1 MRSGAL
7 EGNMKKIS
15 IIGAGTMGTDIAQIF
30 ALKGFEVVIRDITDE
45 IINKASARMEKAFS
59 RSVAKGRLS
68 EEDKQ
73 QAIARISFTTDLA
86 MSADAD
92 LVIEAIIENVKIK
105 TDLYKTLDSICKPET
120 IFATNTSSL
129 SIAELSGA
137 VNRKDKFIGMHF
149 FNPVPVMKLIEV
161 IRSLF
166 TSDETFKAIY
176 DLSVSVGKEP
186 VEVKD
191 GPGFI
196 VNKILIP
203 MINEAI
209 SVLHDGIAS
218 ASDIDKAMQMGA
230 NHPMGPLALSD
241 LVGNDVVLHI
251 MNRLHE
257 ETGDPKYRPCIL
269 LKNMV
274 RGGLLGKKT
283 GEGFYKY

>member
-1 MRSGAL
+1 
-7 EGNMKKIS
+7 MKKIS

>member
-1 MRSGAL
+1 
-7 EGNMKKIS
+7 MKKIS
-15 IIGAGTMGTDIAQIF
+15 VIGAGTMGCDIAQVF
-30 ALKGFEVVIRDITDE
+30 ALKGFDVVIRDITDE
-45 IINKASARMEKAFS
+45 IITNAKAKLEKALS
-59 RSVAKGRLS
+59 RQVEKGRLEQS
-68 EEDKQ
+68 LKD
-73 QAIARISFTTDLA
+73 AALARITFTTDLKL
-86 MSADAD
+86 SADAD
-92 LVIEAIIENVKIK
+92 LVIEAIIEDVGIK
-105 TDLYKTLDSICKPET
+105 TELYKTLDGICKPET

-129 SIAELSGA
+129 SITELSGA
-137 VNRKDKFIGMHF
+137 IARKDKFIGMHF

-166 TSDETFKAIY
+166 TSDETFQTIY
-176 DLSVSVGKEP
+176 DLSISIGKEP

-218 ASDIDKAMQMGA
+218 AKDIDKAMQLGA

-251 MNRLHE
+251 MNRLHA
-257 ETGDPKYRPCIL
+257 ETGDPKYRPCL
-269 LKNMV
+269 LLRNMV
-274 RGGLLGKKT
+274 RGGLLGRKT
-283 GEGFYKY
+283 GKGFFEYK

>member
-1 MRSGAL
+1 
-7 EGNMKKIS
+7 MKKIS
-15 IIGAGTMGTDIAQIF
+15 IIGAGTMGCDIAQVF
-30 ALKGFEVVIRDITDE
+30 ALKGFDVVVRDITDE
-45 IINKASARMEKAFS
+45 IIGNAKAKLEKALA
-59 RSVAKGRLS
+59 RQVEKGKMEQSVKDA
-68 EEDKQ
+68 
-73 QAIARISFTTDLA
+73 ATARITFTTDLN
-86 MSADAD
+86 MVADSD

-105 TDLYKTLDSICKPET
+105 TDLYKTLDSICKPEA

-129 SIAELSGA
+129 SIAELCGA
-137 VNRKDKFIGMHF
+137 ISRKDKFIGMHF

-166 TSDETFKAIY
+166 TSDETFQTIY
-176 DLSVSVGKEP
+176 DLSVSIGKEP
-186 VEVKD
+186 VEVRD

-209 SVLHDGIAS
+209 CVLHDGVAS
-218 ASDIDKAMQMGA
+218 AEDIDKAMQLGA

-257 ETGDPKYRPCIL
+257 ETGDPKYRPCLL

-274 RGGLLGKKT
+274 RGGLLGRKSGK
-283 GEGFYKY
+283 GFFEYK